1 MAPISVTEQMR
12 VLASQLEKATGK
24 TDELL
29 STAVGYVRQY
39 ADSASPEAVSEVLA
53 IIERKYGVKPTD
65 VLSDARAA
73 IEEPFISDVYPT
85 TGWLGEYLQFTLGH
99 EAPDIFHFWVGVSVL
114 QSVIR
119 RNIYF
124 EHGYY
129 RIYPNSYV
137 ILVAPPGKCRK
148 STAMDIGVGILT
160 QLEDV
165 NVIREKITPE
175 ALVKS
180 LSSSPA
186 SRSDDSPL
194 VVETVSAALV
204 YASELTVF
212 LGREKYNEG
221 LIALL
226 TTLFDCHTRWESTT
240 IGRNKTV
247 LTNVHLGLL
256 GGITP
261 ELIASSIP
269 EIAMGGGFV
278 SRTIFIV
285 KERTPRCFSEPRP
298 RDPLLREKLIA
309 GLQRL
314 SGVRTGIVQTADA
327 HRWMDEWYK
336 KQYAKQDAEISLSG
350 YYERKQAHLIKLA
363 MTLLISEGV
372 PDALVTPELYEKALR
387 ILEVAE
393 KTMPL
398 ALEKVHNSE
407 IGRFHDLVIELIKK
421 GKGRLTHSEL
431 LRKVYGRM
439 DADRLKKIIA
449 TLQEAGMISVET
461 SLTVKGRGTTTYTL
475 TRGATR

>member
-1 MAPISVTEQMR
+1 MQ
-12 VLASQLEKATGK
+12 VLAQQLEKATGK
-24 TDELL
+24 TDDLL
-29 STAVGYVRQY
+29 ATAVGYVRQY
-39 ADSASPEAVSEVLA
+39 ADSASPESVSEVLS
-53 IIERKYGVKPTD
+53 IIERKYGIKPID
-65 VLSDARAA
+65 VLSDQRPADA
-73 IEEPFISDVYPT
+73 EPFISEVYPT
-85 TGWLGEYLQFTLGH
+85 TGWLGEYLQYTLGH

-129 RIYPNSYV
+129 RIYPNAYI

-160 QLEDV
+160 ATEDV
-165 NVIREKITPE
+165 NVIREKVTPE

-180 LSSSPA
+180 LSTAPA
-186 SRSDDSPL
+186 TNTQGGSIIL
-194 VVETVSAALV
+194 ETTSAALL

-226 TTLFDCHTRWESTT
+226 TTLFDCHTRWESNT
-240 IGRNKTV
+240 IGRGKTV

-285 KERTPRCFSEPRP
+285 KERTPRCFSEPKP

-314 SGVRTGIVQTADA
+314 SGIRTGIVQTAEA
-327 HRWMDEWYK
+327 RQWMEDWYK
-336 KQYAKQDAEISLSG
+336 QQYMRQDTEMSLSG
-350 YYERKQAHLIKLA
+350 YYERKQTHLIKLA
-363 MTLLISEGV
+363 MTLLISDGV
-372 PDALVTPELYEKALR
+372 EDALVTPELYEKALR
-387 ILEVAE
+387 ILETAE
-393 KTMPL
+393 RTMPL

-407 IGRFHDLVIELIKK
+407 IGRFHDLVLDIIKK
-421 GKGRLTHSEL
+421 GQGSVTHSQL

-439 DADRLKKIIA
+439 DADRLKKIVL
-449 TLQEAGMISVET
+449 TLTEAGMVSVGVST
-461 SLTVKGRGTTTYTL
+461 GKGKNTTTYTM
-475 TRGATR
+475 TRRDVR

>member
-1 MAPISVTEQMR
+1 MAPISITEQMR

-29 STAVGYVRQY
+29 ATAVGYVRQY
-39 ADSASPEAVSEVLA
+39 ADSASPEAVSSVLSVL
-53 IIERKYGVKPTD
+53 ERKFGVKPTD
-65 VLSDARAA
+65 VLSDQRAA
-73 IEEPFISDVYPT
+73 IDEPFISDVYPT

-129 RIYPNSYV
+129 RIYPNAYI

-160 QLEDV
+160 QLEDI
-165 NVIREKITPE
+165 NVIREKVTPE

-180 LSSSPA
+180 LSAQPTAHTEGGSIV
-186 SRSDDSPL
+186 L
-194 VVETVSAALV
+194 ETASAALL

-226 TTLFDCHTRWESTT
+226 TTLFDCHTRWESNT
-240 IGRNKTV
+240 IGRGKTV

-285 KERTPRCFSEPRP
+285 RERTPRCFSEPRP
-298 RDPLLREKLIA
+298 RDPLLREKLVA
-309 GLQRL
+309 GLARL
-314 SGVRTGIVQTADA
+314 SGIRTGIVQTADA
-327 HRWMDEWYK
+327 HKWMDDWYK
-336 KQYAKQDAEISLSG
+336 KQYVRQDSEITLSG
-350 YYERKQAHLIKLA
+350 YYERKQSHLIKLA
-363 MTLLISEGV
+363 MTLLISDGV
-372 PDALVTPELYEKALR
+372 TDALVTPELYEKALR
-387 ILEVAE
+387 ILETAE

-398 ALEKVHNSE
+398 ALEKVHSSE

-421 GKGRLTHSEL
+421 GKGKLTHSEL

-439 DADRLKKIIA
+439 DADRLKKIIS
-449 TLQEAGMISVET
+449 TLQEAGMISIMVDT
-461 SLTVKGRGTTTYTL
+461 STKGRGATSYVL
-475 TRGATR
+475 TRGAVK